1 METIELIKRSRAGDK
16 LAREQVIKANMPLV
30 YSIVKRFAGRGYDA
44 EDLSQIG
51 AIGLIKAVDNFDESK
66 GFAFST
72 YAVPVIMGEIKRIFR
87 DGGAI
92 KISRSLKEKSIKVQ
106 AMRDKFLSKNLREP
120 TVSELAAL
128 SGYDVEELSE
138 ILNIINPV
146 VSINMLTEEGS
157 EEIDIPVDDSDKM
170 FDRLSLEQ
178 VMTTLTETER
188 LLIEYRF
195 YQGKTQCET
204 AKILNV
210 SQVQV
215 SRKEKAILLKM
226 RNKLDSA

>member
-1 METIELIKRSRAGDK
+1 MVIDDRDKKITENIGLVHSIANRFRNRGADYDDLFQAGC
-16 LAREQVIKANMPLV
+16 V
-30 YSIVKRFAGRGYDA
+30 
-44 EDLSQIG
+44 
-51 AIGLIKAVDNFDESK
+51 GLIKAVDNFDESK

-92 KISRSLKEKSIKVQ
+92 KVSRSLKEKSIKVQ
-106 AMRDKFLSKNLREP
+106 AMRDKFISENLREP
-120 TVSELAAL
+120 TVSELASL

-204 AKILNV
+204 AKILNI

>member
-1 METIELIKRSRAGDK
+1 MVIDDRDKKITENIGLVHSIANRFRNRGADYDDLFQAGC
-16 LAREQVIKANMPLV
+16 V
-30 YSIVKRFAGRGYDA
+30 
-44 EDLSQIG
+44 
-51 AIGLIKAVDNFDESK
+51 GLIKAVDNFDESK

-106 AMRDKFLSKNLREP
+106 AIRDKFLSKNLREP
-120 TVSELAAL
+120 TVSELASL

-146 VSINMLTEEGS
+146 VSINMLTEESS

-226 RNKLDSA
+226 RNKLNSA

>member
-1 METIELIKRSRAGDK
+1 MVIDDRDKKITENIGLVHSIANRFRNRGADYDDLFQAGC
-16 LAREQVIKANMPLV
+16 V
-30 YSIVKRFAGRGYDA
+30 
-44 EDLSQIG
+44 
-51 AIGLIKAVDNFDESK
+51 GLIKAVDNFDESK

-106 AMRDKFLSKNLREP
+106 AIRDKFLSKTLREP
-120 TVSELAAL
+120 TVSELASL

-226 RNKLDSA
+226 RNKLNSA

>member
-1 METIELIKRSRAGDK
+1 MVIDDRDKKITENIGLVHSIANRFRNRGADYDDLFQAGC
-16 LAREQVIKANMPLV
+16 V
-30 YSIVKRFAGRGYDA
+30 
-44 EDLSQIG
+44 
-51 AIGLIKAVDNFDESK
+51 GLIKAVDNFDESK

-92 KISRSLKEKSIKVQ
+92 KVSRSLKEKSIKVQ
-106 AMRDKFLSKNLREP
+106 AMRDKFLSENLREP
-120 TVSELAAL
+120 TVSELASL

-157 EEIDIPVDDSDKM
+157 EEIDIPVDDCDKM

-204 AKILNV
+204 AKILNI